1 MPAWAVERILA
12 VGQPVYLKEGVW
24 QGESAMRRRDGA
36 EIPVSQVILAHR
48 GAAGQVK
55 FFSTICRDISE
66 IKQAEENLRKS
77 EEKLR
82 LLTMQLLNAQEDE
95 RKRLAAEL
103 HDELGHAL
111 LTLKLHLSGVEQKLR
126 PDQEDLKEKIAQMV
140 EYLTDTVEEVRRL
153 YYALSPGDLE
163 DLGLTTA
170 LKNMVEDFQEF
181 YPDIEWHMETADV
194 DGLFPLPIQTIIY
207 RIVQEALTNIGKHAY
222 PKNVKIKIEKKD
234 REAAFV
240 IADDGRGFSMDDVL
254 EDDKRGMGLGA
265 MAQRVSLA
273 GGIFD
278 VWSRENQGV
287 RIVFTIPFTSPGENI

>member
-1 MPAWAVERILA
+1 
-12 VGQPVYLKEGVW
+12 
-24 QGESAMRRRDGA
+24 
-36 EIPVSQVILAHR
+36 
-48 GAAGQVK
+48 
-55 FFSTICRDISE
+55 
-66 IKQAEENLRKS
+66 
-77 EEKLR
+77 
-82 LLTMQLLNAQEDE
+82 
-95 RKRLAAEL
+95 
-103 HDELGHAL
+103 
-111 LTLKLHLSGVEQKLR
+111 
-126 PDQEDLKEKIAQMV
+126 
-140 EYLTDTVEEVRRL
+140 
-153 YYALSPGDLE
+153 
-163 DLGLTTA
+163 
-170 LKNMVEDFQEF
+170 MVEDFQEF

-254 EDDKRGMGLGA
+254 EDDKRGMGLAA

-273 GGIFD
+273 DGIFD